1 MPIQLGFALAAAE
14 LVDLARV
21 RRVEAVDG
29 RIHVVERLHTGD
41 PVLDGTLD
49 RLAEEPKG
57 PAISDW
63 IALWA
68 VDRVPV
74 HVAAMIKSG
83 ELTGKTV
90 QVRMDAPAESFNLR
104 VADADRCEALAEKL
118 QYVAQHEVELED
130 DAFGALAHAADLPV
144 HVLSGRAKRRTA
156 ERLKKLGAWFTGT
169 SRYLPGCPPELALG
183 DEDVE
188 PGDINPA
195 YDEPWRLL
203 IRLAVEEAVK
213 RAEAVTRQSV
223 QENGLSRDVANAAML
238 AYAVDHHL

>member
-1 MPIQLGFALAAAE
+1 MPIQLGFALAASE
-14 LVDLARV
+14 LVDLAYV

-57 PAISDW
+57 PAIGDW

-68 VDRVPV
+68 ADRVPV
-74 HVAAMIKSG
+74 HLAAMIESG
-83 ELTGKTV
+83 ELAGKLV
-90 QVRMDAPAESFNLR
+90 RLRMDAPAEPFGLR
-104 VADADRCEALAEKL
+104 VADTHRREVLVDKL
-118 QYVAQHEVELED
+118 EYVADHEVELED

-144 HVLSGRAKRRTA
+144 HVLPGLAKHRKA
-156 ERLKKLGAWFTGT
+156 ERLKKLAGWFTDT

-183 DEDVE
+183 DADVE
-188 PGDINPA
+188 PGGTNPA
-195 YDEPWRLL
+195 YDESWRLL
-203 IRLAVEEAVK
+203 IRLAVGEAVK

-223 QENGLSRDVANAAML
+223 RENGLSRDVSNAALL
-238 AYAVDHHL
+238 AYTLNNRL

>member
-1 MPIQLGFALAAAE
+1 MPIQLGFALAASE

-29 RIHVVERLHTGD
+29 RVHVVERLHTGD
-41 PVLDGTLD
+41 SVLDGTLD

-74 HVAAMIKSG
+74 HVAAMIESG
-83 ELTGKTV
+83 ELAGKL
-90 QVRMDAPAESFNLR
+90 VRRRMGASAEPFGLR
-104 VADADRCEALAEKL
+104 VADVHRRAALAEKL
-118 QYVAQHEVELED
+118 EYVAEHDVELED
-130 DAFGALAHAADLPV
+130 EAFGALAHAADLPV
-144 HVLSGRAKRRTA
+144 HVLSGLAKRRTA
-156 ERLKKLGAWFTGT
+156 ERLKKLAGWFTDT

-183 DEDVE
+183 DADVE
-188 PGDINPA
+188 PGGINPA

-203 IRLAVEEAVK
+203 IRLAVEEAVR

-223 QENGLSRDVANAAML
+223 RENGLSRDVSNAALL
-238 AYAVDHHL
+238 AYTIGNQL